1 MINLGTVRPGTTIYI
16 PWDTFAAATGA
27 SITSTGLAT
36 TDIEVYKDGSITQ
49 RASDNGYTLL
59 DTDGIDLD
67 GITGIQGISIN
78 LADNSTA
85 GFYAAGS
92 SYWVVIS
99 SVTID
104 GQTVNFIAA
113 YFTIGY
119 ESAVLNTT
127 IATLASQTS
136 FTLTDG
142 PAEDDALN
150 GSVVVIHDIASAVQ
164 LGQAYVLDYTGSSKT
179 VTLAAGTTFTAA
191 VGDNISV
198 MPRTDLSYILG
209 TLVSTSTAQ
218 LGVNTVNA
226 GGTAWGSGAI
236 TAGSIA
242 TDAIDADAIAA
253 NAIDAGAIATGAI
266 TAAKFAAGAID
277 AAAIATGAID
287 ADALAADA
295 VTEIRSYFAGTADS
309 GTTTTLVD
317 AALTQANTDHWNGST
332 LLITSGVMAGQVRTI
347 TAFSTAT
354 DTITFA
360 PALNSAI
367 TTETYEIL
375 PQGRTIV
382 GALEANVITNTSIAS
397 NALSSSKFF
406 TGTITA
412 DALAADAVAEIADAV
427 WDEVRSGHVTAGTY
441 GQASLASAPITGT
454 SDAGG
459 STTTI
464 VDAERTESTTDV
476 FNGSWAVL
484 TSGAGAGAARMIV
497 GFTPAS
503 DTISVYPGF
512 PLSIGAGVT
521 YAIVPAAYVRAYSDN
536 FGLLDENAIADGVWD
551 EIRSGHT
558 MAGSYGQSTQ
568 ATFMGAVASATSSTL
583 VLGTQS
589 YGSAASGSDDF
600 YNGLIVLVIAGLGEG
615 QQRTIVDY
623 VGASKT
629 ITPDGDWTT
638 TPDSTS
644 KVVILGV

>member
-1 MINLGTVRPGTTIYI
+1 MTVHANDAHPFPIYNARYRAIFPLLDADGDPVSPSAPDTELSQDTGTFADATNEATEIATASGVVYIDLINTETDCTSLVIKAASTGAKSTIMTLYPLRMPVLRTGTAQSGAATTITLDSGASAVDDYYNGCYVNI
-16 PWDTFAAATGA
+16 TNNSPANVQGQARLITDYVGSSKVATVAAWGTNPSVASTFEVLVPPGMQSIMWAGAPLADPTVAGVPEVDLTHAAGTAITATGGRPEVNA
-27 SITSTGLAT
+27 SH
-36 TDIEVYKDGSITQ
+36 
-49 RASDNGYTLL
+49 
-59 DTDGIDLD
+59 
-67 GITGIQGISIN
+67 
-78 LADNSTA
+78 
-85 GFYAAGS
+85 AAGTAWNS
-92 SYWVVIS
+92 
-99 SVTID
+99 
-104 GQTVNFIAA
+104 GA
-113 YFTIGY
+113 IG
-119 ESAVLNTT
+119 A
-127 IATLASQTS
+127 ATLASDT
-136 FTLTDG
+136 
-142 PAEDDALN
+142 
-150 GSVVVIHDIASAVQ
+150 IA
-164 LGQAYVLDYTGSSKT
+164 
-179 VTLAAGTTFTAA
+179 AAKIAT
-191 VGDNISV
+191 
-198 MPRTDLSYILG
+198 
-209 TLVSTSTAQ
+209 
-218 LGVNTVNA
+218 
-226 GGTAWGSGAI
+226 GAI
-236 TAGSIA
+236 TAAKFAAGAIDAAAIA

-295 VTEIRSYFAGTADS
+295 V
-309 GTTTTLVD
+309 
-317 AALTQANTDHWNGST
+317 
-332 LLITSGVMAGQVRTI
+332 
-347 TAFSTAT
+347 
-354 DTITFA
+354 
-360 PALNSAI
+360 
-367 TTETYEIL
+367 
-375 PQGRTIV
+375 
-382 GALEANVITNTSIAS
+382 
-397 NALSSSKFF
+397 
-406 TGTITA
+406 
-412 DALAADAVAEIADAV
+412 AEIADGV
-427 WDEVRSGHVTAGTY
+427 WDEIRSGHVTAGSY

-459 STTTI
+459 STVTI